1 MRVTQRMITNKT
13 INVLQQGMSN
23 VARAQEQVYSG
34 VKINRLSDDPAGLS
48 QTMTIQRNLS
58 LNYQFQRNI
67 KDGIGWLDQT
77 DTALK
82 YANSSVL
89 VVARDLAVQIKNGS
103 YEGGNRLDAA
113 KEIDSLINA
122 LLDQAANASLGDKYI
137 FAGLKNNISPFIRIG
152 DNFIFRG
159 DTSDVLRR
167 IASGSN
173 GVYSINA
180 SGYDVFYNKLVNLTK
195 AAGSQITDVDII
207 SKQNTVSSFGAVDLS
222 GPLYGKMVLNIDGVH
237 YTVKF
242 DGEQT
247 EGDVLAKINTEL
259 RNTNAVASIGADGV
273 LSIGPRSD
281 SKYKDFSINVV
292 SVDVKSQRVEIASS
306 EALNISNWTVLNGKK
321 LELEIN
327 GNPPYIVNFSGFS
340 SSATDAENLANLLE
354 QINDELGTEGKAYV
368 DGSGRLIISA
378 SLNSTIKVTDIGG
391 LADVLHIQEGQE
403 GAVAEVEGLNM
414 AAGFNTLQYGKYR
427 LSTVSEV
434 SPGNATA
441 LVTDYYSQ
449 AGNTILGNVGVAGT
463 NDLNS
468 SVLMEVIDVKYTNE
482 RAEISS
488 SGSLKINTW
497 DEAYWNSYIKDQQF
511 ELEIDGKELT
521 VKFTDFDNSISAKDN
536 LVYQINK
543 ALEGYGKAYIDE
555 NGVLTLSSDSADV
568 SSTIK
573 VTNIATADDPAVDPP
588 LLAQVLKLEPN
599 QSGAVGVD
607 EVTVKFSYNTYDK
620 EGNIYQGTV
629 VQTFKDTRTDII
641 DPSTGKNIGTNP
653 KDGVPNF
660 PETVTLG
667 DGAGHNIELSINL
680 TRFVQTGDK
689 AVITVTAQADSGNAG
704 LGVNYDGKD
713 RNWVFNT
720 GIFAE
725 EGLDL
730 KFFTLDE
737 GNGESYDGNIY
748 FETNGAVSTIS
759 EAVTFTAGNVFDA
772 LVYMRK
778 KLENN
783 EQAKMDT
790 CMDAIDE
797 YINNFLSTLVTIG
810 ARTSQFKEE
819 YSNYSMLE
827 VNLQNSM
834 ESYYS
839 ADYATS
845 VVQYQE
851 MVNRLEASM
860 STCSSIL
867 GLSLLNYLR

>member
-48 QTMTIQRNLS
+48 QTMSIQRNLS

-77 DTALK
+77 DTALLYGK
-82 YANSSVL
+82 SSVL
-89 VVARDLAVQIKNGS
+89 VKARDLAERMKNGT

-122 LLDQAANASLGDKYI
+122 LLDQAANASLGDKYL
-137 FAGLKNNISPFIRIG
+137 FGGLKNNVSPFIRIG

-167 IASGSN
+167 IASGSD
-173 GVYSINA
+173 GVCKINA

-195 AAGSQITDVDII
+195 AAGSQITDVNIT
-207 SKQNTVSSFGAVDLS
+207 SNQNTVSSFGAIDLS
-222 GPLYGKMVLNIDGVH
+222 GPLYGKMVLNIDGVQ
-237 YTVKF
+237 YTVQF

-247 EGDVLAKINTEL
+247 EDAVLAKINTAL
-259 RNTNAVASIGADGV
+259 RNTNAVASIDAKGV
-273 LSIGPRSD
+273 LSIGPRDD

-292 SVDVKSQRVEIASS
+292 SVDVKSRRVEIASS
-306 EALNISNWTVLNGKK
+306 EALNISNWEALNYDNDDDNKFELTINNEDHSMVLGGF
-321 LELEIN
+321 
-327 GNPPYIVNFSGFS
+327 GNNKP
-340 SSATDAENLANLLE
+340 AAENLANLLK
-354 QINDELGTEGKAYV
+354 QINDELGSDGKAYV

-378 SLNSTIKVTDIGG
+378 SLNSTIEVTGIGANV
-391 LADVLHIQEGQE
+391 ADALHIQKEQG
-403 GAVAEVEGLNM
+403 AEVEVNGLNM
-414 AAGFNTLQYGKYR
+414 TAGFNTLQYGKYR
-427 LSTVSEV
+427 LSTVEGV

-449 AGNTILGNVGVAGT
+449 VGNTILGNVGVAD
-463 NDLNS
+463 NNNLNS
-468 SVLMEVIDVKYTNE
+468 SVLMEVLDVKYTNE
-482 RAEISS
+482 RAEITSS
-488 SGSLKINTW
+488 KPLAITTK
-497 DEAYWNSYIKDQQF
+497 DEWNDEVYGKTLV
-511 ELEIDGKELT
+511 LEIDGTEFP
-521 VKFTDFDNSISAKDN
+521 VKFDEYDSSKGDAQANLISRINSVI
-536 LVYQINK
+536 
-543 ALEGYGKAYIDE
+543 EGNGKAYIDGKGE
-555 NGVLTLSSDSADV
+555 LTISSNSTGTSSKIQIKNIFDVDDSDL
-568 SSTIK
+568 TEML
-573 VTNIATADDPAVDPP
+573 NM
-588 LLAQVLKLEPN
+588 QVG
-599 QSGAVGVD
+599 QSGAVGVE

-620 EGNIYQGTV
+620 DGNLYQGTV

-641 DPSTGKNIGTNP
+641 DPNTGTVIGTDP
-653 KDGVPNF
+653 KDGIPNF

-667 DGAGHNIELSINL
+667 DGVGHNIELSINL
-680 TRFVQTGDK
+680 TRFVRTGDK

-704 LGVNYDGKD
+704 IGVNYDGKD
-713 RNWVFNT
+713 RNWVFKE
-720 GIFAE
+720 GDFAE
-725 EGLDL
+725 GGLDL

-748 FETNGAVSTIS
+748 FATNGEVSTIS

-778 KLENN
+778 KLEND

-790 CMDAIDE
+790 CMDAMDE

-810 ARTSQFKEE
+810 ARARQFEDE
-819 YSNYSMLE
+819 YYNYAVLE
-827 VNLQNSM
+827 VNLQSAM
-834 ESYYS
+834 DTYYS
-839 ADYATS
+839 ADFTTAM
-845 VVQYQE
+845 VRYQD
-851 MVNRLEASM
+851 MLDRLEASM

-867 GLSLLNYLR
+867 GLSLLKYLK